1 MADQPIADLSTI
13 GGLAAGASV
22 RLFVQVFAPSG
33 APLGQL
39 NTTTVTAT
47 TTNLTYVSAVPAV
60 VSALDATQIINGQ
73 VTITK
78 YQSIDR
84 DCSGSADSTFT
95 TLNLAYGAVPGACI
109 RYQIVVTNVG
119 TQNVTGVVVNDAT
132 PANTVSSNAGTATST
147 VGTISVPADGAA
159 GGVTATVGTL
169 GPGQSAVIEFSV
181 RINFP

>member
-1 MADQPIADLSTI
+1 M
-13 GGLAAGASV
+13 
-22 RLFVQVFAPSG
+22 
-33 APLGQL
+33 
-39 NTTTVTAT
+39 
-47 TTNLTYVSAVPAV
+47 

-132 PANTVSSNAGTATST
+132 PANTVSWNAASATST
-147 VGTISVPADGAA
+147 VGTVRVGLSTCASPYISR
-159 GGVTATVGTL
+159 
-169 GPGQSAVIEFSV
+169 SRSSV
-181 RINFP
+181 RGAFW